1 MKCSLMRHLPL
12 SRTSRSPDTKRL
24 TPPFRRLKLL
34 TILAPVVFFSVLDL
48 FQHVLYPRL
57 FSAMTSYVVA
67 VGIVFIGTLAFSEVI
82 FGVVNRMQIRL
93 VQQNREL
100 LALHQAGLDIAGE
113 LQLEVVLQKIVDRAR
128 ELVGARYGV
137 LSLLREEGGIETIL
151 TSGGTENERSRL
163 ITLVEEWEPSV
174 LAPSSSRSPL
184 PGEGSAA
191 ASPSSA
197 ASVPPRPRSLVAVP
211 IRSHGRVLGN
221 LYVTEATGTRS
232 GFDANDE
239 NTLFRFATQA
249 ALAIENARLHRRIQV
264 LAVTAER
271 EWIARELHDTLAQ
284 VLGYVNTKA
293 QAAQELLRTGQH
305 ERAAVQIGQLG
316 EVARAAYADVREGI
330 LGLRTS
336 VSPER
341 DFQDTIREYLEN
353 WQEQSGIAAQLSVLL
368 RDGAGPHL
376 SPSAEIQLLR
386 ILQEALANVR
396 KHACATR
403 VRVALTEDEGA
414 VSVEVEDDGIGF
426 DPSALGRAGFPR
438 FGLAT
443 MRERAEA
450 IGGSMVI
457 HSAPGHGTR
466 IQLAIPLGTVSAA
479 KGGGARARL
488 DCR

>member
-1 MKCSLMRHLPL
+1 MRNHPVSSTSLE
-12 SRTSRSPDTKRL
+12 SDTKPL

-34 TILAPVVFFSVLDL
+34 TILAPVVFFGVLDL

-57 FSAMTSYVVA
+57 FSAITSYLVA
-67 VGIVFIGTLAFSEVI
+67 VGIVFVGTLAFSEMI
-82 FGVVNRMQIRL
+82 FRVVNRMQNRL

-137 LSLLREEGGIETIL
+137 LSLLREEGGMETVL
-151 TSGGTENERSRL
+151 TSGGSDDERKRVM
-163 ITLVEEWEPSV
+163 TLVEAWEPTILAPGSGGPSA
-174 LAPSSSRSPL
+174 LRDASAAPSSSA
-184 PGEGSAA
+184 GTV
-191 ASPSSA
+191 PS
-197 ASVPPRPRSLVAVP
+197 RPRSLVAVP
-211 IRSHGRVLGN
+211 IRSRGRVLGN
-221 LYVTEATGTRS
+221 LYVAEATRTHA

-239 NTLFRFATQA
+239 KTLFRFATQA
-249 ALAIENARLHRRIQV
+249 ALAIENARLHRRIQA

-293 QAAQELLRTGQH
+293 QAAEELLRTGQL
-305 ERAAVQIGQLG
+305 ERAMVQISQLG
-316 EVARAAYADVREGI
+316 EAARAAYADVREGI

-341 DFQDTIREYLEN
+341 DFQDTIREYLDS
-353 WQEQSGIAAQLSVLL
+353 WQEQSGIAAELNVALG
-368 RDGAGPHL
+368 DGASPHL

-396 KHACATR
+396 KHACATC
-403 VRVALTEDEGA
+403 VHVSLAEEDDA
-414 VSVEVEDDGIGF
+414 VTVVVEDDGIGF
-426 DPSALGRAGFPR
+426 DPSTLGRAGFPR

-450 IGGSMVI
+450 IGGSMAI
-457 HSAPGHGTR
+457 HSAPGQGTR
-466 IQLAIPLGTVSAA
+466 IQLTIPLETASAT
-479 KGGGARARL
+479 KGGETRARL
-488 DCR
+488 DC